1 MESSHDAAA
10 PSSPIQVFLEL
21 DDPDDI
27 DDLLLDQ
34 LNPLSNLGHDDDH
47 TRSFSEYSLAN
58 DLPMPDDPVPDPK
71 TLDKTNPAAQ
81 TLECKKEEEPEPDS
95 PFGTPEPQPITPWNE
110 HDTRTLGRFLQSAY
124 GPLPVAAIAEHMGR
138 DVIDT
143 TAMLVCVWL
152 SAVRVSE
159 ERSAQIPWWAG
170 RPVFN
175 STGFGRASVFTREEG
190 RVMLQF
196 YDAQGQLDAE
206 APIESPSQVY
216 DQDMV

>member
-1 MESSHDAAA
+1 MESSHHAAA
-10 PSSPIQVFLEL
+10 PSSPTQIQLEL
-21 DDPDDI
+21 DGLDDI
-27 DDLLLDQ
+27 DDVLRGSSD
-34 LNPLSNLGHDDDH
+34 PFSDLGDNDD
-47 TRSFSEYSLAN
+47 TRSFAEYSLAN
-58 DLPMPDDPVPDPK
+58 DLPMPDDPVPDLE
-71 TLDKTNPAAQ
+71 TLDETNPAVQ
-81 TLECKKEEEPEPDS
+81 TLECKKEDESEPDS

-159 ERSAQIPWWAG
+159 ERSARIPWWAG

-175 STGFGRASVFTREEG
+175 STGFGRVSVFTRKEG
-190 RVMLQF
+190 RVMLQL

-206 APIESPSQVY
+206 APIENPSQVY
-216 DQDMV
+216 DQNMV

>member
-21 DDPDDI
+21 DDPDDM

-47 TRSFSEYSLAN
+47 TRSFTEYSLAN
-58 DLPMPDDPVPDPK
+58 DLPMPDDPVPDPE

-159 ERSAQIPWWAG
+159 ERSARIPWWAG
-170 RPVFN
+170 RNVFN
-175 STGFGRASVFTREEG
+175 STGFGRASVFTRKEG

-216 DQDMV
+216 DQDLV